1 MVWTINYDEK
11 VEKDFKKLFSE
22 IKIRIIK
29 YINEKIAINPL
40 ELGGELK
47 GNLQGLRK
55 YRVGDYR
62 IICAIR
68 EDIVTV
74 LVLSVGHRKDI
85 YKTKQV
91 SI

>member
-11 VEKDFKKLFSE
+11 VEKDFKKLSSE

-29 YINEKIAINPL
+29 YINEKIAVNPL

-55 YRVGDYR
+55 DRVGDYR
-62 IICAIR
+62 IICAIQ

-74 LVLSVGHRKDI
+74 LVLSIGHRKDV
-85 YKTKQV
+85 YKTK
-91 SI
+91 